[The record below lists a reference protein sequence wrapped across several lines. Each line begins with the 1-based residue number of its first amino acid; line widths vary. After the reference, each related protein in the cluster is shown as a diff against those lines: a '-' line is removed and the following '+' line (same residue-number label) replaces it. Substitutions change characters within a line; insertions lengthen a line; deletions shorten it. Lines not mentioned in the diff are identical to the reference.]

1 MYGNLEA
8 GNCAVWE
15 FSKKTLAEKTS
26 IPYEPM
32 MRKLRKGELSLSE
45 AYRIIDYL
53 EETTQMKFDFRNLF
67 LFSRGLA

>member
-8 GNCAVWE
+8 EIARFGIR
-15 FSKKTLAEKTS
+15 KKTLAEKTS